1 MKKEIDAFFF
11 VPKGAKLDLSCDRPF
26 KTFNEA
32 AEHAMTLR
40 EEGII
45 FHTRMIEVAVVRSVT
60 EIEKL

>member
-1 MKKEIDAFFF
+1 MKKEVDAFFF

-32 AEHAMTLR
+32 AEHATSVR

-45 FHTRMIEVAVVRSVT
+45 FHTRMIEVAVVRNVT
-60 EIEKL
+60 EVEML